1 VFRNRRRPV
10 YHDRPPRLG
19 PVLLWRLGC
28 RLYAT
33 GHFRMAKAVKGATF
47 LVFRA
52 ILPPEAVVGA
62 GVRLEHYGL
71 GVVIHPNTVI
81 GDRCRIYHGVTLG
94 SSANIGSDDRIVIGD
109 DVLIGAHAVVIN
121 RIGRTL
127 CIGTGS
133 RIGANA
139 LVVDDV
145 PAGATVLAPQGRV
158 VGPASP
164 TRPGDGTGRPAGES
178 R

>member
-1 VFRNRRRPV
+1 VIRNRRRPV

-28 RLYAT
+28 RLYAR
-33 GHFRMAKAVKGATF
+33 GYFRLAKAVKGVTF

-94 SSANIGSDDRIVIGD
+94 SSAGIGSEDRIVIGN
-109 DVLIGAHAVVIN
+109 DVLIGAHAVVVN
-121 RIGRTL
+121 HIGRSL
-127 CIGTGS
+127 RIGTGS

-139 LVVDDV
+139 LVVEDV
-145 PAGATVLAPQGRV
+145 PAGATVLAPRGRV
-158 VGPASP
+158 VAPASP
-164 TRPGDGTGRPAGES
+164 PGAGDRTGRSAGES
-178 R
+178 A